1 MLSMEVSQLIEQCRQ
16 GSADALGEL
25 YNAYAQRMKSK
36 EDLGDNSSCK
46 CRKCNICSQNLR
58 ILKIIII
65 FAADYRHQL
74 WR

>member
-36 EDLGDNSSCK
+36 EAFSGKIALISMENTIFV
-46 CRKCNICSQNLR
+46 RKICE
-58 ILKIIII
+58 
-65 FAADYRHQL
+65 Y
-74 WR
+74 